1 MIIEVLK
8 TLFPDYCHSVIMLSD
23 VSPHPPGPD
32 VVSAGHLDN
41 PLLVLLVTRLP
52 DDDDLT
58 ALLLLFFLLVL
69 LVPLVLLVVLLV
81 PGSPGHLPG
90 VVDHTARHQVLSLPL
105 PGPVIRVVILQ
116 KLGTCHHP

>member
-1 MIIEVLK
+1 MSVLIR
-8 TLFPDYCHSVIMLSD
+8 LGQMLSLQA
-23 VSPHPPGPD
+23 
-32 VVSAGHLDN
+32 AGHLDN
-41 PLLVLLVTRLP
+41 PLLVLVTRLLE
-52 DDDDLT
+52 DDDLT

-69 LVPLVLLVVLLV
+69 LVPLVLLVGLLV